1 MGNPSRIG
9 AVAAAAVT
17 APRQP
22 DGEAPRHVAQ
32 LAAGFQE
39 AVVDV
44 LVGKTLQA
52 AEDVGAKQIA
62 LAGGVAAN
70 KRLREVMLA
79 RTKLPVLIPDVPLC
93 TDNAA
98 MVAAAGFFRLAAG
111 YVSGWDLDVKP
122 GLRLA

>member
-1 MGNPSRIG
+1 PPPAQAGGNGGVS
-9 AVAAAAVT
+9 
-17 APRQP
+17 
-22 DGEAPRHVAQ
+22 RHVTQ

-44 LVGKTLQA
+44 LVGKTVQA
-52 AEDVGAKQIA
+52 AEEVGAKQVA

-79 RTKLPVLIPDVPLC
+79 RAKVPVLIPDVDLC

-98 MVAAAGFFRLAAG
+98 MVAAAAYFRLQAG
-111 YVSGWDLDVKP
+111 DVSGLDLDVKP
-122 GLRLA
+122 SLRLG